1 MTSPYA
7 KAALFTIRLVAC
19 GLMII
24 SLALYSTDIFLY
36 LSHHYSAFSQY
47 FSHEPPPSGTVMLV
61 LKGIPMVLGLAV
73 CIKSKALAVHLT
85 KDLE

>member
-19 GLMII
+19 GLLVI
-24 SLALYSTDIFLY
+24 SGALYSPDIFLY
-36 LSHHYSAFSQY
+36 LSHK
-47 FSHEPPPSGTVMLV
+47 PSSGPVMLA
-61 LKGIPMVLGLAV
+61 LKGMPMVLGRVVYA
-73 CIKSKALAVHLT
+73 KSKALAAHLT

>member
-24 SLALYSTDIFLY
+24 SLALCSPDIFLY
-36 LSHHYSAFSQY
+36 LLHHSSAFSQY
-47 FSHEPPPSGTVMLV
+47 FQHEAQPSGPVMLI

-73 CIKSKALAVHLT
+73 YAKSKAMAAHLT